1 MANLQNTV
9 DNLRNIRG
17 FNRGVDG
24 DTLITLWDLSQKP
37 ISEIKA
43 GDEILA
49 HCEIPYTRPNE
60 KPHIHEHSGKV
71 AQGWTPG
78 TDFDLS
84 HTGYNAHT
92 KATVKHI
99 IKSQVSKL
107 IKVNFVTD
115 PNETIGTYE
124 DFSVIMTPNYLIQM
138 SHDLGFECGAAC
150 PHIGW
155 KSYEVELNEVY
166 KPDLGLLTAG
176 DLGYR
181 IPYEYKGY
189 PGEPD
194 TVGFPK
200 LFHGTPDYLDEML
213 IESIEEMD
221 DDGAYT
227 YEVYHIDE
235 VENGTIMFGNNTLL
249 HMGLN

>member
-1 MANLQNTV
+1 MATLQSTV
-9 DNLRNIRG
+9 GNLRSMRG
-17 FNRGVDG
+17 YNRGIVG
-24 DTLITLWDLSQKP
+24 DILITLWDLSQKP
-37 ISEIKA
+37 MSEIKA

-49 HCEIPYTRPNE
+49 HQEEPYSRPDE
-60 KPHIHEHSGKV
+60 KPHIHEESGLLDEHW
-71 AQGWTPG
+71 APG
-78 TDFDLS
+78 EGFDLS
-84 HTGYNAHT
+84 HTGYNAHS
-92 KATVKHI
+92 KAIVKHVT
-99 IKSQVSKL
+99 KTQVSKL
-107 IKVNFVTD
+107 IKVTCGND
-115 PNETIGTYE
+115 PEETIGSYD
-124 DFSVIMTPNYLIQM
+124 DFTITMTPNYLIQM
-138 SHDLGFECGAAC
+138 SHDVGFECGGAC

-155 KSYEVELNEVY
+155 KSYDVEFNEVY

-221 DDGAYT
+221 DDGKYT